1 MIHLFL
7 KSDSSS
13 LLTEVL
19 LINHLLLLSSLPR
32 PAIIPPLLLQDEEF
46 RVFRYIGR
54 NRSLQPLALVTLPLP
69 REREGEGEI
78 LLFVGDNCLHFLVVS
93 LRDLYREEERKEE
106 EESNR
111 ASSFFPRSSYL
122 TPPSKGK
129 KLGIRQK
136 LFFSFIGKR

>member
-106 EESNR
+106 EEESNR
-111 ASSFFPRSSYL
+111 ASSFFLRSSYL
-122 TPPSKGK
+122 TPPSKGGK
-129 KLGIRQK
+129 SWEFARNY
-136 LFFSFIGKR
+136 FFH